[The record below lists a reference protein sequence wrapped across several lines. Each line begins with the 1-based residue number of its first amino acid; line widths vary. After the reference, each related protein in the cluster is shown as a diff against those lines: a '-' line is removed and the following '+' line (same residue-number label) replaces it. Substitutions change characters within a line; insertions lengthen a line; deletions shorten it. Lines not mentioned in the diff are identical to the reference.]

1 MKSLIARI
9 ALRYVIGMLVMYA
22 FISSDVGEEFSR
34 DPQVQMAVEGAI
46 GAIMAAAVEVWTW
59 LARRFGHRT

>member
-9 ALRYVIGMLVMYA
+9 ALRYIIGMLVMYA
-22 FISSDVGEEFSR
+22 MISTDVGEEFSR
-34 DPQVQMAVEGAI
+34 DPQVQMAIEGVI
-46 GAIMAAAVEVWTW
+46 GGIMAGAVEAWTW

>member
-22 FISSDVGEEFSR
+22 FISSDVGDEFSR
-34 DPQVQMAVEGAI
+34 DPQVQMAIEGAI
-46 GAIMAAAVEVWTW
+46 GGIMAAAVEVWTW
-59 LARRFGHRT
+59 LARRLGHRT